1 MISDNIKKYN
11 SEEPKKDNISD
22 HTMDALKYF
31 IVNFFVRD
39 NVTLIYSIPPKVVGV
54 EK

>member
-11 SEEPKKDNISD
+11 SEEPKKDYISD

-31 IVNFFVRD
+31 IKIFSFGI
-39 NVTLIYSIPPKVVGV
+39 T
-54 EK
+54 